1 MTELSATL
9 LDMVLQYKAHNHIRP
24 TFSTY
29 HSDNSSS
36 NSSNS
41 QQRAR
46 FKTVSMP
53 RQCRSI
59 SQLTESFN
67 AHSPSLPRTS
77 SISTS
82 NTRSRSHSSKGSP
95 LYIRSSKGCKSR
107 RRCKRCN
114 TRAAATPLRNTSNT
128 SSLCTIRSSKWQTA
142 ACRTALSP

>member
-1 MTELSATL
+1 MTELSTTL
-9 LDMVLQYKAHNHIRP
+9 LDMVLQYKTHNRIQL

-29 HSDNSSS
+29 HSNNS
-36 NSSNS
+36 NNH
-41 QQRAR
+41 QRAR
-46 FKTVSMP
+46 FKTVSTP

-67 AHSPSLPRTS
+67 AHSPSLPRIS

-82 NTRSRSHSSKGSP
+82 NSRSHNRSCKGSP

-114 TRAAATPLRNTSNT
+114 TRAAATPLRHTSNT